1 MKAQLRQQ
9 ILAKRLAL
17 SEQVLAAY
25 ATSLIQ
31 QIKAHPLYQE
41 AKVVGLF
48 SAIKHEPDLSPLL
61 KDSKI
66 WLLPKVSGD
75 NLIYVRYLSQSL
87 LIKSELG
94 ILEPQG
100 LKDESSS
107 LDLVIIPGIAF
118 DTKGNRIGFGKGY
131 FDRFLSS
138 HQLPYLIG
146 VAFPFQMQKQI
157 KTTKS
162 DVPVNEVLVA

>member
-1 MKAQLRQQ
+1 MKHVLRET
-9 ILAKRLAL
+9 ILNQRLAL
-17 SEQVLAAY
+17 QPHEVEAY
-25 ATSLIQ
+25 SRSLIQ
-31 QIKAHPLYQE
+31 KIKQHPLYQK

-75 NLIYVRYLSQSL
+75 NLIYVRYQSQSS

-94 ILEPQG
+94 ILEPLG
-100 LKDESSS
+100 LKDESSN

-138 HQLPYLIG
+138 HQPPYVIG
-146 VAFPFQMQKQI
+146 VAYPFQMQKQI

>member
-25 ATSLIQ
+25 ASSLIK
-31 QIKAHPLYQE
+31 QIKAHPLYQK

-61 KDSKI
+61 KDAKI
-66 WLLPKVSGD
+66 WLLPKVLGE
-75 NLIYVRYLSQSL
+75 NLIYVRYQSQSS

-100 LKDESSS
+100 LKDESSN

-138 HQLPYLIG
+138 HQPPYVIG
-146 VAFPFQMQKQI
+146 VAYPFQMQKQI
-157 KTTKS
+157 KTTKA